1 MKLKKL
7 IRNLE
12 RLNIEFQSQN
22 GRDGAYPDY
31 FGENRDGYMFIT
43 DTINDCYL
51 WFVVDIRKH
60 HFNVDV
66 LKTDMVKQCTTAV
79 ELCCNLSYRDMV
91 EYILGMIKLFDT
103 SQLLQSICSM
113 FIQFTHST
121 TCKDSSLTRRA
132 SLRVFFFFEKA

>member
-12 RLNIEFQSQN
+12 RLNLEFQSQS
-22 GRDGAYPDY
+22 GRDGAYPEY

-91 EYILGMIKLFDT
+91 EYILGMVKLFDT

-113 FIQFTHST
+113 FIQFTYST
-121 TCKDSSLTRRA
+121 TYKDSPLTRRA
-132 SLRVFFFFEKA
+132 SLRVFFF

>member
-1 MKLKKL
+1 MMKSKKL
-7 IRNLE
+7 IKKLECLNL
-12 RLNIEFQSQN
+12 EFQSQN
-22 GRDGAYPDY
+22 GRDGAYPEY

-60 HFNVDV
+60 YFNVDV

-103 SQLLQSICSM
+103 SQP
-113 FIQFTHST
+113 F
-121 TCKDSSLTRRA
+121 
-132 SLRVFFFFEKA
+132 

>member
-12 RLNIEFQSQN
+12 CLNLEFQSQN
-22 GRDGAYPDY
+22 GKDGAYPEY

-66 LKTDMVKQCTTAV
+66 LKTDMAKQCTTAI

-91 EYILGMIKLFDT
+91 EYILGMIKLLDT
-103 SQLLQSICSM
+103 SQLL
-113 FIQFTHST
+113 
-121 TCKDSSLTRRA
+121 
-132 SLRVFFFFEKA
+132 